1 MKKKFS
7 GAAVITASVA
17 GFALAVLCCT
27 FMFVAKYGGLD
38 AFPYSTKF
46 AAVFTALNEHY
57 VGEMDM
63 EEASN
68 AAYSAM
74 VAATGDRWSRYLTA
88 EQYDAYRLMQQN
100 SYKGI
105 GVTIKNDEAFG
116 YPKVVSL
123 VEDSPA
129 QKAGVMIGDHL
140 LAVNGKSVEKMGTS
154 EISGMIAELADKEFE
169 LSVSSGGEEKTLT
182 IKSDVIFSDPIE
194 YEMLEGGSIGY
205 VRIKN
210 FEAKSGEGLVSAVDT
225 LIEQGAQSLV
235 FDVRC
240 NPGGLLSELLTA
252 LDHLLPEGDM
262 FVSADKSGKE
272 TVRSSDAESVSL
284 PMAVLIDAN
293 TYSAAEFFAAAL
305 SEYDMAV
312 LVGEQTTG
320 KSRSQ
325 INLELSD
332 GSAVHLSTNRYLTP
346 NRVDLTEA
354 GGLTPDIELEM
365 DEELLPYF
373 TAGVLEKERDEQLK
387 AAVEALVA

>member
-88 EQYDAYRLMQQN
+88 EQYAAYRLMQQN

-225 LIEQGAQSLV
+225 LIRAHSRLFLMCAAIRAACSRSCLLRLIICCRRGICSSPLIKAERKRSEAPMPRV
-235 FDVRC
+235 FRC
-240 NPGGLLSELLTA
+240 RWLCLLTQT
-252 LDHLLPEGDM
+252 L
-262 FVSADKSGKE
+262 
-272 TVRSSDAESVSL
+272 TVRRSFSRQPYRNMIWRCSLASRPRGNRIRRLIWSCLTAVPFIFPPTAILHPSVLTS
-284 PMAVLIDAN
+284 PRR
-293 TYSAAEFFAAAL
+293 AA
-305 SEYDMAV
+305 
-312 LVGEQTTG
+312 
-320 KSRSQ
+320 
-325 INLELSD
+325 
-332 GSAVHLSTNRYLTP
+332 
-346 NRVDLTEA
+346 
-354 GGLTPDIELEM
+354 
-365 DEELLPYF
+365 
-373 TAGVLEKERDEQLK
+373 
-387 AAVEALVA
+387 

>member
-1 MKKKFS
+1 
-7 GAAVITASVA
+7 
-17 GFALAVLCCT
+17 
-27 FMFVAKYGGLD
+27 
-38 AFPYSTKF
+38 
-46 AAVFTALNEHY
+46 
-57 VGEMDM
+57 
-63 EEASN
+63 
-68 AAYSAM
+68 
-74 VAATGDRWSRYLTA
+74 
-88 EQYDAYRLMQQN
+88 
-100 SYKGI
+100 
-105 GVTIKNDEAFG
+105 
-116 YPKVVSL
+116 
-123 VEDSPA
+123 
-129 QKAGVMIGDHL
+129 
-140 LAVNGKSVEKMGTS
+140 
-154 EISGMIAELADKEFE
+154 
-169 LSVSSGGEEKTLT
+169 
-182 IKSDVIFSDPIE
+182 
-194 YEMLEGGSIGY
+194 
-205 VRIKN
+205 
-210 FEAKSGEGLVSAVDT
+210 
-225 LIEQGAQSLV
+225 
-235 FDVRC
+235 
-240 NPGGLLSELLTA
+240 
-252 LDHLLPEGDM
+252 M